1 MLEPYLTVFERFDM
15 TFIHLILDKA
25 PVQTS
30 TAVPDKAQK
39 PTAAPAVTTA
49 VTQAVTTA
57 APQPAPV
64 SPSPAK
70 PGAAAGA
77 LMSKALAGFGGGA
90 KKVAPPVTPAP
101 AAPVPQ
107 QGPSQTTAP
116 ESSKV
121 NNLDKGSFG

>member
-1 MLEPYLTVFERFDM
+1 M

-25 PVQTS
+25 PVQTT
-30 TAVPDKAQK
+30 TADKAQK
-39 PTAAPAVTTA
+39 PTAAPAVTP
-49 VTQAVTTA
+49 AVTTA

-64 SPSPAK
+64 SPSQAK

-101 AAPVPQ
+101 AAPAPQ

>member
-1 MLEPYLTVFERFDM
+1 M

-25 PVQTS
+25 PVQTT
-30 TAVPDKAQK
+30 TADKAQK
-39 PTAAPAVTTA
+39 PTAAPAVTQA

-57 APQPAPV
+57 VTQPAPV
-64 SPSPAK
+64 SPSQAK

-101 AAPVPQ
+101 ATPAPQPV
-107 QGPSQTTAP
+107 P

>member
-1 MLEPYLTVFERFDM
+1 M

-25 PVQTS
+25 PVQT
-30 TAVPDKAQK
+30 TADKAQK
-39 PTAAPAVTTA
+39 PTAAPAVTQAVTQAVTTA

-57 APQPAPV
+57 ALTQPAPV
-64 SPSPAK
+64 SPSQAK

-101 AAPVPQ
+101 ATPAPQPV
-107 QGPSQTTAP
+107 P